1 MKLFRR
7 NTAPVKA
14 NGDDEVVSH
23 RLTLDLARAD
33 KFAAMVANSRASRVV
48 EVADLLAGMYIYNWE
63 RLSRYWGADD
73 QERVEEI
80 LRHVCEISPARW
92 NAWIQQYDKQRRS
105 GGSRLSS
112 LPLLRKLEK
121 ASKVEPPLQRSTE
134 LTGILKQAES
144 IAPFHDDAGGKNIP
158 ILTSE
163 CVLLC
168 IVRNRQSQIS
178 RKLAASGLNVPQ
190 LERDALSSRRS
201 PRGPQN

>member
-14 NGDDEVVSH
+14 NGDDEVVPH

-80 LRHVCEISPARW
+80 LLHMRDTRPVKW
-92 NAWIQQYDKQRRS
+92 NARIEQYDNQQQ
-105 GGSRLSS
+105 SRAT
-112 LPLLRKLEK
+112 R
-121 ASKVEPPLQRSTE
+121 
-134 LTGILKQAES
+134 
-144 IAPFHDDAGGKNIP
+144 
-158 ILTSE
+158 
-163 CVLLC
+163 
-168 IVRNRQSQIS
+168 
-178 RKLAASGLNVPQ
+178 
-190 LERDALSSRRS
+190 
-201 PRGPQN
+201 